1 MNPIRVIAVIIAV
14 LTGGSAHA
22 MSQYVKPKEP
32 KEYQIQVTV
41 DTTGHISSIKPE
53 QHLRDK
59 DLQALKD
66 ATTTWQFGVPKVDG
80 KPVPCTTWIRVQ
92 FIPESSSAEPPSY
105 TLPPSYTFKYAVN
118 DPFESPGEVVKYV
131 GNGPYVEFKP
141 LPYPTHLYRWSI
153 AAIFYVRFVVEANGT
168 IDNVQL
174 IQAWTSGGKP
184 IGDAMQDVTKGVIH
198 WKAKP
203 MLVGGQPIATAMIA
217 PVSFFTNGSLDK
229 DKPDSG
235 MAIASDSPNSGQPV
249 GNIPESGALSP

>member
-1 MNPIRVIAVIIAV
+1 LRNAVAEEQGGRVFKLKFRDSIM
-14 LTGGSAHA
+14 SA
-22 MSQYVKPKEP
+22 
-32 KEYQIQVTV
+32 
-41 DTTGHISSIKPE
+41 
-53 QHLRDK
+53 
-59 DLQALKD
+59 
-66 ATTTWQFGVPKVDG
+66 
-80 KPVPCTTWIRVQ
+80 
-92 FIPESSSAEPPSY
+92 SAQSGP
-105 TLPPSYTFKYAVN
+105 LH
-118 DPFESPGEVVKYV
+118 V
-131 GNGPYVEFKP
+131 GYVEFKP

>member
-1 MNPIRVIAVIIAV
+1 M
-14 LTGGSAHA
+14 SA
-22 MSQYVKPKEP
+22 
-32 KEYQIQVTV
+32 
-41 DTTGHISSIKPE
+41 
-53 QHLRDK
+53 
-59 DLQALKD
+59 
-66 ATTTWQFGVPKVDG
+66 
-80 KPVPCTTWIRVQ
+80 
-92 FIPESSSAEPPSY
+92 SAQSGP
-105 TLPPSYTFKYAVN
+105 LH
-118 DPFESPGEVVKYV
+118 V
-131 GNGPYVEFKP
+131 GYVEFKP